1 MFNIVRRERTLH
13 FLGATQ
19 LYMRIWTF
27 LNGIIIWNYCGR
39 IVLYILYVY
48 AHILMFI
55 VNLSVTHLG
64 TFYGQKDRR
73 YNYATIKP
81 LIIEQRFLLFCK

>member
-1 MFNIVRRERTLH
+1 
-13 FLGATQ
+13 
-19 LYMRIWTF
+19 
-27 LNGIIIWNYCGR
+27 
-39 IVLYILYVY
+39 
-48 AHILMFI
+48 MFI